1 MSMDR
6 TGMEPET
13 SGWAAGWITFAG
25 IAMIMIGIFHA
36 IAGFAEIIDDD
47 AYALTTVASQSYVF
61 KFNVQTWGWIH
72 LIGGIVVVFAGF
84 GVFRGAVWA
93 RTVGVIIAMVSAIA
107 NFAWLLYVPLWSIL
121 MILIDVSII
130 WALTVHGRD
139 LERMSET

>member
-1 MSMDR
+1 MSMDQ

-13 SGWAAGWITFAG
+13 SGWAAGWIAFAG

-36 IAGFAEIIDDD
+36 IAGLSEVFDSDSFVLAQE
-47 AYALTTVASQSYVF
+47 YVL
-61 KFNVQTWGWIH
+61 KFNASTWGWIH
-72 LIGGIVVVFAGF
+72 LIAGVVLILAGV
-84 GVFRGAVWA
+84 GVFGGATWA
-93 RTVGVIIAMVSAIA
+93 RMVGILVAMLSAIA

-121 MILIDVSII
+121 IIFVDISII